1 MSLNNY
7 YPDTEERKR
16 RDEGEKLEHTDRN
29 LKEIKLDFS
38 KDLNI
43 IDGFV
48 SGLDKS
54 DRGVDFTDIGKFL
67 SKLQELRSDLA
78 SCSDSIDFTRKLNS
92 KIPGSLLI
100 QDVLEIGSK
109 IIRITYSK
117 KVEDKINKF
126 KLKLEKEDNEDKR
139 EIIESALNDF
149 NDIKRI
155 INNLNFDSFKKFI
168 FGIEFLSKLDN
179 KTWYIE
185 NKTNLDNLIIK
196 YKENRNN
203 EIDNMKGDIEEVDIR
218 LFTIQSIELLRR
230 YREVSDYLEEQISA

>member
-1 MSLNNY
+1 MSLDNY
-7 YPDTEERKR
+7 YPNTEERKR
-16 RDEGEKLEHTDRN
+16 RDEGEKLENTDRN

-43 IDGFV
+43 IDDFV

-54 DRGVDFTDIGKFL
+54 DRDVDFTDIGKFL
-67 SKLQELRSDLA
+67 SKLQELRGDLA
-78 SCSDSIDFTRKLNS
+78 SCSDSVDFTRKLNS

-117 KVEDKINKF
+117 KIEDKINKLQ
-126 KLKLEKEDNEDKR
+126 LKLEKEDNLEK
-139 EIIESALNDF
+139 
-149 NDIKRI
+149 
-155 INNLNFDSFKKFI
+155 INKINNGIDRLDNILQYIDNLNFDSFKKFI

-179 KTWYIE
+179 KAWYVE

-203 EIDNMKGDIEEVDIR
+203 EIENMKGDIEEADIR
-218 LFTIQSIELLRR
+218 LFTIQSIELLRN
-230 YREVSDYLEEQISA
+230 YREVSDFLEEQISA

>member
-1 MSLNNY
+1 MSLDNY
-7 YPDTEERKR
+7 YPNTEERKR
-16 RDEGEKLEHTDRN
+16 RDEGEKLEDTDRN

-43 IDGFV
+43 IDDFV

-54 DRGVDFTDIGKFL
+54 DRDVDFTDIGKFL
-67 SKLQELRSDLA
+67 SKLQELRGDLA
-78 SCSDSIDFTRKLNS
+78 SCSDSVDFTRKLNS

-117 KVEDKINKF
+117 KIEDKINKLQ
-126 KLKLEKEDNEDKR
+126 LKLEKEDNLEK
-139 EIIESALNDF
+139 
-149 NDIKRI
+149 
-155 INNLNFDSFKKFI
+155 INKINNGIDRLDNILQYIDNLNFDSFKKFI

-179 KTWYIE
+179 KAWYVE

-203 EIDNMKGDIEEVDIR
+203 EIENMKGDIEEADIR
-218 LFTIQSIELLRR
+218 LFTIQSIELLRN
-230 YREVSDYLEEQISA
+230 YREVSDFLEEQISA

>member
-1 MSLNNY
+1 MSLDNY
-7 YPDTEERKR
+7 YPNTEERKR
-16 RDEGEKLEHTDRN
+16 RDEGEKLEDTDRN

-43 IDGFV
+43 IDDFV

-54 DRGVDFTDIGKFL
+54 DRDVDFTDIGKFL
-67 SKLQELRSDLA
+67 SKLQELRGDLA
-78 SCSDSIDFTRKLNS
+78 SCSDSVDFTRKLNS

-117 KVEDKINKF
+117 KIEDKINKLQ
-126 KLKLEKEDNEDKR
+126 LKLEKEDNLEK
-139 EIIESALNDF
+139 
-149 NDIKRI
+149 
-155 INNLNFDSFKKFI
+155 INKINNGIDRLDNILQYIDNLNFDSFKKFI

-179 KTWYIE
+179 KAWYVE

-203 EIDNMKGDIEEVDIR
+203 EIENMKGDIKEADIR
-218 LFTIQSIELLRR
+218 LFTIQSIELLRN
-230 YREVSDYLEEQISA
+230 YREVSDFLEEQISA